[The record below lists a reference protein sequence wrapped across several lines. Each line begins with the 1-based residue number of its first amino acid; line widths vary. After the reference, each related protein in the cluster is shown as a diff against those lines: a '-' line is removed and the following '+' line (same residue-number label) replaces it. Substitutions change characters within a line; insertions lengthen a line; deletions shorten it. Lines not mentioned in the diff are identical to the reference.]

1 MPDKT
6 NRPGNARFPAPL
18 NRILAIRLDN
28 IGDVV
33 MTGPALRA
41 LRRAYP
47 EASIT
52 LMASPAGAQTVPL
65 LPWIDDCIAWR
76 ASWQDISSG
85 APAEP
90 EKERELAD
98 LLEARRFD
106 AAFIFTSFS
115 QSPHPPAYACY
126 MARIPIRVGQ
136 SKEFG
141 GRLLT
146 HWVKPGPDEEYQVE
160 RNLHLLRAVGIPA
173 AEGQLELA
181 VRADDQ
187 HSANA
192 LLAACGIAAGQP
204 FAALAP
210 GASCAARRYDEA
222 RFAIA
227 AQMLAARTGMPVV
240 LLGSPRETGKFPALE
255 ALPGSGSSVF
265 SLIGRTSVPE
275 MAAVIRRSSLVIANN
290 SGAMHIAAAFN
301 RPMVILFS
309 GTEVMGQ
316 FAPRT
321 KDVRLLNRAVHC
333 SPCRA
338 FECPYQMECLEIAPD
353 EVAAAAIELVEAAA
367 APAPFRHSRR
377 EVNVE

>member
-1 MPDKT
+1 
-6 NRPGNARFPAPL
+6 
-18 NRILAIRLDN
+18 
-28 IGDVV
+28 

-41 LRRAYP
+41 LRQAYP
-47 EASIT
+47 EARIT
-52 LMASPAGAQTVPL
+52 LMASPAGAQTAPL
-65 LPWIDDCIAWR
+65 LPWVDDCIVWR
-76 ASWQDISSG
+76 AAWQDISSG

-106 AAFIFTSFS
+106 AAFIFTSFA
-115 QSPHPPAYACY
+115 QSPYPPAYACY

-141 GRLLT
+141 GRLLS

-160 RNLHLLRAVGIPA
+160 RSLHLLRAVGIPA
-173 AEGQLELA
+173 AAGQLELA
-181 VRADDQ
+181 VREEDQRSAD
-187 HSANA
+187 A
-192 LLAACGIAAGQP
+192 LLATCGIAAGQP
-204 FAALAP
+204 FAVLAP

-222 RFAIA
+222 RFA
-227 AQMLAARTGMPVV
+227 LAARQLAAREAPPARRLPVV
-240 LLGSPRETGKFPALE
+240 LLGSRRETGKFPTLE
-255 ALPGSGSSVF
+255 ALPGLGSGVF

-275 MAAVIRRSSLVIANN
+275 MSAVIRRSSLVIANN

-316 FAPRT
+316 FAPRA
-321 KDVRLLNRAVHC
+321 KDARLLNRAVHC

-338 FECPYQMECLEIAPD
+338 FECPYQMECLEITAG
-353 EVAAAAIELVEAAA
+353 EVAAAALELVGAAGS
-367 APAPFRHSRR
+367 PGRLQRHSITSEGR
-377 EVNVE
+377 